1 MIESQRK
8 HFIEINDRIISNR
21 SVFNRVIADPSL
33 VVDTDEGYV
42 YFKYLERAVP
52 EKEFNFSLTVV
63 PNDYLITDILNNDV
77 IEYVR
82 AQYWLYEQ
90 KMSYTDEVII
100 KVKEVDEVLRT
111 HPYKLTPTRIL
122 TLVSSII
129 TDMDISFYDKFKTK
143 KLRKS
148 DIQDIIF
155 VLMQYGLI
163 PKLYREA
170 VSYIAGEYMDRQVL
184 IGGSP
189 PVLEIVTSSDIKG
202 AEIKEILSQSEIRL
216 EEIVVKAY
224 NFQELQGDYDEIV
237 THKVQQLNS
246 PRPVICEDSGLELD
260 CLNGCPGPY
269 VKQFMSKNSLQL
281 IYSLCKM
288 KRSFGATW
296 VSSVAV
302 GDEESAV
309 SYVSRRR
316 VVIVP
321 PDKESETFDSIIS
334 FDGVVFA
341 QMTLEQKREFSPM
354 YAAVSSSID
363 RLRELIQLYKKRN
376 SDVFSL
382 TSCSDESVEQDSDDD
397 YFIDPG

>member
-1 MIESQRK
+1 
-8 HFIEINDRIISNR
+8 
-21 SVFNRVIADPSL
+21 
-33 VVDTDEGYV
+33 
-42 YFKYLERAVP
+42 
-52 EKEFNFSLTVV
+52 
-63 PNDYLITDILNNDV
+63 
-77 IEYVR
+77 
-82 AQYWLYEQ
+82 
-90 KMSYTDEVII
+90 
-100 KVKEVDEVLRT
+100 
-111 HPYKLTPTRIL
+111 
-122 TLVSSII
+122 
-129 TDMDISFYDKFKTK
+129 
-143 KLRKS
+143 
-148 DIQDIIF
+148 
-155 VLMQYGLI
+155 
-163 PKLYREA
+163 
-170 VSYIAGEYMDRQVL
+170 MDRQVL